1 MIYDIY
7 TKNKSFI
14 TFAKFLKTKGVRNYA
29 QHLIL
34 YDDSLVGVDPYSKNL
49 TDEQKAKIYAEL
61 TINP

>member
-7 TKNKSFI
+7 AKNKSFI
-14 TFAKFLKTKGVRNYA
+14 DFAKHLKSKGVKSYA

-34 YDDSLVGVDPYSKNL
+34 YDDSLVGVDPYSDSL
-49 TDEQKAKIYAEL
+49 TDVQKAKIYAEL